1 MRAASFF
8 LVTHCLLA
16 SACTQRTPR
25 SAGHDAD
32 GPAVEIIA
40 KGEAS
45 WDGAALPA
53 YPTTTPEITV
63 ARITIPPRGALPV
76 HKHPIINAAYLVSGA
91 VTIVA
96 ESGRERQLRAGDA
109 IIELVDAWHTGRN
122 DGDEPAVFVVVY
134 AGSPGVPLSVKK

>member
-1 MRAASFF
+1 M
-8 LVTHCLLA
+8 
-16 SACTQRTPR
+16 
-25 SAGHDAD
+25 
-32 GPAVEIIA
+32 EIIA

-53 YPTTTPEITV
+53 YPTTAPEITV

-76 HKHPIINAAYLVSGA
+76 HKHPSINAAYLVSGA
-91 VTIVA
+91 VTVVT
-96 ESGRERQLRAGDA
+96 ESGRERQLHAGDA
-109 IIELVDAWHTGRN
+109 IIELVNAWHTGRN